1 MVAEHS
7 SGDSPAVRKHQ
18 PAIGRWP
25 VDDDDLIGRCRFHR
39 ADREQVKINAFQY
52 RGRRLAGQ
60 YHVAAQRVDSGG
72 LGLFGRDGPQPADV
86 ASVLGDVTGGEYAR
100 HPGLHP
106 VIDEDALVDR
116 NPGVAREVD
125 VRADACRRQEHL
137 ARHDSAVL
145 QHRPVPRGDR

>member
-7 SGDSPAVRKHQ
+7 SGDSPPSEHQ

-39 ADREQVKINAFQY
+39 ADREQVESAPFSIVGGVWQVSS
-52 RGRRLAGQ
+52 LI
-60 YHVAAQRVDSGG
+60 AAQRVDSGG

-86 ASVLGDVTGGEYAR
+86 PVLGDVTGGEYAR

-106 VIDEDALVDR
+106 VIDEDAPVDR
-116 NPGVAREVD
+116 VRRRARGRCSGGCLSPPGTTRTARFGGP
-125 VRADACRRQEHL
+125 
-137 ARHDSAVL
+137 SA
-145 QHRPVPRGDR
+145 PPRYRGVTR